1 MSSWRNRTPREPLC
15 NPSWLP
21 CPAAS
26 RSHDDINYLWLT
38 FKDAGM
44 ETGFAKSRQQKLA
57 ASMIKCSIAT
67 GVGSGVVLLMQKPW
81 EFGREYYVSDEVMQV
96 MQLTNLMLGSIVL
109 TTLQVSLVFST
120 PCVVRRA
127 SPALLEIFSAFIVC
141 LAMVLLLLSVPFYAS
156 KALGIDPEEH
166 LEPKYI
172 TDTGLLL
179 TIDALITGSHMLLP
193 IRFCFILSVQVVGLL
208 TYVVP
213 ALTVGAAESN
223 NAFRLLTIFVVLVGL
238 ACTGKRGLELEERT
252 QFLTVIRE
260 KSLRF
265 QSDFQLSRF
274 QQQRAHTHHDP
285 SESGKDSLPSTTES
299 GRVFSVNNGG
309 ITKDFM
315 EELATI
321 GGREQWLIRPDE
333 ITLVPG
339 QQLGEGSFGRVF
351 LARYQGTHV
360 AVKVPKIRTKRLSDN
375 SHLVELCNELRVLRR
390 VRHPNIVLFYGAAL
404 DDQNC
409 DMALVIDF
417 VDGLSLRSFVRS
429 GRRDDGDHS
438 GSEPPSALQ
447 RSQVLV
453 DVACA
458 LQYLH
463 SRTPH
468 IAHGDLKDN
477 NVFVEAVRTRA
488 AVRAKLL
495 DFGLSRMLT
504 RHVKPMGGTLSWV
517 APELLRTG
525 GKATSTAA
533 DVFSFGR
540 LAFFVITGRLPLRGT
555 VARSFDEMVEQL
567 LAPLEWPPG
576 SWLAGRWQ
584 PVVEQCTRGEAA
596 ARLGMQQ
603 VYRHAADCHGA
614 LLESEPSELPLN
626 IAQLIA
632 GSPANVSAPATG
644 GAGEPR
650 RSDRALLAAAKKG
663 AVDSGDPKSSRTTLS
678 GYDRTPDSTAIL
690 VLLDALLSLNLQI
703 PAQSCCEFHGSVR
716 TAAQLISSLLQNRGN
731 PCKHQSSLCNEGS
744 PVIGQCSEC
753 GVLLRQGGGGGSS
766 SALPPIVECNF
777 CNHNQSWMAV

>member
-1 MSSWRNRTPREPLC
+1 
-15 NPSWLP
+15 
-21 CPAAS
+21 
-26 RSHDDINYLWLT
+26 
-38 FKDAGM
+38 M

-67 GVGSGVVLLMQKPW
+67 GGGSGVILLMQKPW
-81 EFGREYYVSDEVMQV
+81 ESGRDHYVSDEVMQV
-96 MQLTNLMLGSIVL
+96 MQLTNVMLGSIVI
-109 TTLQVSLVFST
+109 TTLLVSLVFST
-120 PCVVRRA
+120 PCVLRRA

-141 LAMVLLLLSVPFYAS
+141 LAMVLFLLSVPFYAA

-166 LEPKYI
+166 LEPQYI

-223 NAFRLLTIFVVLVGL
+223 NAFRLLTIFVVLIGL
-238 ACTGKRGLELEERT
+238 ACTGKRSLELEERI

-265 QSDFQLSRF
+265 QLDFQLSRF
-274 QQQRAHTHHDP
+274 QQQGAHTHHEP

-299 GRVFSVNNGG
+299 GRAFSMNNGR
-309 ITKDFM
+309 ITKVFM

-351 LARYQGTHV
+351 LARYQGIHV
-360 AVKVPKIRTKRLSDN
+360 AVKVPKIRTKKLSDN

-404 DDQNC
+404 DDQNF
-409 DMALVIDF
+409 DMALVIEF

-429 GRRDDGDHS
+429 GRRDDGDSS
-438 GSEPPSALQ
+438 GSEPPGALQ

-458 LQYLH
+458 LEYLH

-488 AVRAKLL
+488 KVRAKLL
-495 DFGLSRMLT
+495 DFGLSRVLT
-504 RHVKPMGGTLSWV
+504 RHAQPMGGTLSWV

-540 LAFFVITGRLPLRGT
+540 LAFFVITGRLPIQGT
-555 VARSFDEMVEQL
+555 VARSVDEIVEQL

-584 PVVEQCTRGEAA
+584 LTVEQCTRGEAA

-603 VYRHAADCHGA
+603 VHKLAADCHGE
-614 LLESEPSELPLN
+614 LLESEGSELPLN

-632 GSPANVSAPATG
+632 GNPANISEPATDT
-644 GAGEPR
+644 AGELR
-650 RSDRALLAAAKKG
+650 RSERAPPAAARKS
-663 AVDSGDPKSSRTTLS
+663 AVGSSDPRSSRNTLP
-678 GYDRTPDSTAIL
+678 GYARTPDSTAIL
-690 VLLDALLSLNLQI
+690 VFLDALLTLNLQI

-716 TAAQLISSLLQNRGN
+716 AAAQLISSLIQK
-731 PCKHQSSLCNEGS
+731 PCKHYSSVYNEGS
-744 PVIGQCSEC
+744 PVVGQCSDC
-753 GVLLRQGGGGGSS
+753 GVLIRQGDRSS
-766 SALPPIVECNF
+766 SALPPIVECHF
-777 CNHNQSWMAV
+777 CNHDQSWMAV